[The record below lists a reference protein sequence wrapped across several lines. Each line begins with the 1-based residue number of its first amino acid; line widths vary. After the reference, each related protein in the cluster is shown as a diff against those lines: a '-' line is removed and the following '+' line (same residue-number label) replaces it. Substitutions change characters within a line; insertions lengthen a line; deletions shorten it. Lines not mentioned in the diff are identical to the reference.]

1 MPGAEG
7 LGVWVRSGGSA
18 EGPAWARG
26 FVCRGS
32 LYTVPESECVENSG
46 ARVVHRGSADPTGPW
61 GSEIQNDKESRV
73 QHLEKAAALLGE
85 WESWGPVHP
94 RCCIF
99 SLKRQKRL
107 STLGLGVVQTLVAQW

>member
-1 MPGAEG
+1 M
-7 LGVWVRSGGSA
+7 
-18 EGPAWARG
+18 
-26 FVCRGS
+26 
-32 LYTVPESECVENSG
+32 ENSG

-99 SLKRQKRL
+99 SLKRQKL
-107 STLGLGVVQTLVAQW
+107 KNILIDPMSLCQVVTMLIKGEN